1 MPHALAVTD
10 DLTIYHAAD
19 YKQKFIDALAATDEL
34 ELELAGVG
42 EMDTAGLQL
51 LILLKMEAQRS
62 GKQVRIVAHSRAVSE
77 FIDFCNLGAR
87 FGDPMVIAADENT

>member
-1 MPHALAVTD
+1 MPHTLAVTE

-19 YKQKFIDALAATDEL
+19 HKQKFIDALAATGEL
-34 ELELAGVG
+34 ELDLAAVG

-51 LILLKMEAQRS
+51 LILLKTEAQRC

-87 FGDPMVIAADENT
+87 FGDPMIIAAGENA